1 MEENMSKGDKWK
13 RLFINK
19 GWLKDDVING
29 GEGETLRI
37 AIPKPDG
44 RVVGELITIDSAL
57 HMPDE
62 DVLCYED
69 GPSSVIFQWDDIV
82 QVRIEHGGK
91 KKKWL

>member
-1 MEENMSKGDKWK
+1 MTKGDKWK
-13 RLFINK
+13 QLFINK

-57 HMPDE
+57 HMPEE
-62 DVLCYED
+62 DLLCYED

-91 KKKWL
+91 KRKWL